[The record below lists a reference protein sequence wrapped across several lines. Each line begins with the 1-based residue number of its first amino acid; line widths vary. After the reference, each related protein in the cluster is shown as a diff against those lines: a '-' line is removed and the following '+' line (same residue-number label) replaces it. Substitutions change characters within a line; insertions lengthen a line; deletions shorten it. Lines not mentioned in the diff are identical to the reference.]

1 MILVASMLVSPIMG
15 PILAIV
21 FGTRIK
27 NKKLVKIGIYREMYS
42 LLICIICGFIFGCLF
57 VVKFNRLEFL
67 IVEIVDNNNIMIFSR
82 TRNVLAVT
90 SLTWPSP
97 EMASRTGWSC
107 LVVGLA
113 IAIPSGVG
121 VAISVLGGNAGSM
134 VGVAISASL
143 LPPAVNTGLYW
154 AMALISYGVDDTNAY
169 KNDLTKDGE
178 IVVDNEV
185 GHNFYLFYMK
195 FQIHFRHSSLSM
207 QNMGIFLR
215 NFFFVVPS
223 VSPSPWSILSALSLL
238 VSSYSSSKRYLL
250 KVSPRGMLLSGR
262 RT

>member
-1 MILVASMLVSPIMG
+1 MGLVENSSVILVASMLVSPIMG

-57 VVKFNRLEFL
+57 VVKFNR
-67 IVEIVDNNNIMIFSR
+67 

-113 IAIPSGVG
+113 IAIP
-121 VAISVLGGNAGSM
+121 N
-134 VGVAISASL
+134 
-143 LPPAVNTGLYW
+143 
-154 AMALISYGVDDTNAY
+154 GVDDAIAY

-178 IVVDNEV
+178 IVVDNETFKFEYAEY
-185 GHNFYLFYMK
+185 GDIPQELF
-195 FQIHFRHSSLSM
+195 FRGAISFTLTM
-207 QNMGIFLR
+207 VNI
-215 NFFFVVPS
+215 VCIVI
-223 VSPSPWSILSALSLL
+223 V
-238 VSSYSSSKRYLL
+238 
-250 KVSPRGMLLSGR
+250 
-262 RT
+262 